1 MKKARIRINYKKIF
15 MLTIALLMVFFGKS
29 FVNAQSNQNNNQSI
43 EEKVYY
49 SGTID
54 DDFLDDSIIIVLS
67 KEETDRLKD
76 YTIDD
81 FPEIDC
87 KSVSDLMPYTVEAY
101 KEKRK
106 NNKNCLIDFDKF
118 NRILLLKLN
127 EKSKVNV
134 LRGIKE
140 LEKRPEVLSAEPD
153 QEIETA
159 SIPDDSKISEQWALN
174 NIKAYDTW
182 NIAND
187 ASQVIVG
194 VLDTGIDGAHKDLK
208 DNIYKPSSEDDISH
222 MDFTT
227 DKELGDR
234 VLTPTD
240 PVGHGTHVA
249 GIIGAKGNNE
259 MGVAGM
265 CWKGKL
271 VSLRVIDENKIF
283 KHEWFARAV
292 DYANNKNIPII
303 NCSFGNKTFNSSFER
318 SIKSYKGLVVCAA
331 GNSNDDNNIKP
342 VYPASYESDNIIS
355 VGAIDVNNEKRSSS
369 NYGINTVDI
378 YAPGTDILSTKPN
391 NEYTNKSGTSMAAPF
406 VTGTAALMLAAN
418 RNLTTKQLKEAII
431 NGADP
436 ITINVSGIGCIGK
449 QEQSVVKLNTLEAI
463 KRVAY
468 KTNNT
473 GEKIIGTWFTP
484 EGDINIPTIINNITI
499 TSIGI
504 NAFKD
509 CNKINNIYIPSTI
522 TSIGS
527 GAFEKCSNLKTF
539 IFPELIQTIN
549 SSTFKGCSSL
559 TSIVIPSTILQI
571 GSSAFENCTS
581 LLSVIV
587 KKETNEITSLGNY
600 AFAGCSSSL
609 EIKVPQNRIAEYKNK
624 DYWSSYKNR
633 IVPDDADYSEIRL
646 NCCSDFNYQTELFT
660 ECNKLYKL
668 NVECGKTYK
677 ITSDKK
683 AIMKVYDFDMN
694 FMMEGQ
700 SEILIYLSEG
710 VYYFSIE
717 VLNTKKTT
725 YVNTNFSLRWQNE
738 GERLS
743 YNVDNNVLTH
753 LHKVSDE
760 KYLTHTS
767 YRNDVDDGFYNFTLT
782 AVTKDGSIVSYPIN
796 AVMIYDNAHRLTPME
811 KFNTSGYINPATSK
825 DNQNS
830 IIAYLEKNKM
840 YYIDINLTTNQYE
853 SLYLTIT
860 PVEEVE
866 SEIDLFN
873 IDSNINLL
881 LDNQFDNIVKVFE
894 LKQRG
899 KFELSAYNSGPVQ
912 NDMFFILAKLSFN
925 ETSLS
930 YELDFIVKCLMDV
943 EEYSYSNTLILDEGK
958 YFVGYFDKSDDNLFV
973 VNLNRVIT
981 KSGSKYLVSDP
992 DFQTLYGSEVRFN
1005 NGAYQGTSLTIGYT
1019 RFIYL
1024 DNSYSI
1030 PSQSRLDY
1038 EWYSSDD
1045 EIASISPYG
1054 TLLGKSVGNVKIMA
1068 VYRNDPSIVFIK
1080 DFTIKKDTKQ
1090 VDNVINISDT
1100 IQYVGNNQTYT
1111 IELTDINSPYPLNSA
1126 YEWSVFDSDYDIS
1139 ISEWGTFNLYG
1150 SGTIIIE
1157 GRSKYNSNIVIV
1169 LTLVIN

>member
-1 MKKARIRINYKKIF
+1 M
-15 MLTIALLMVFFGKS
+15 
-29 FVNAQSNQNNNQSI
+29 
-43 EEKVYY
+43 
-49 SGTID
+49 
-54 DDFLDDSIIIVLS
+54 
-67 KEETDRLKD
+67 
-76 YTIDD
+76 
-81 FPEIDC
+81 
-87 KSVSDLMPYTVEAY
+87 
-101 KEKRK
+101 
-106 NNKNCLIDFDKF
+106 
-118 NRILLLKLN
+118 
-127 EKSKVNV
+127 
-134 LRGIKE
+134 
-140 LEKRPEVLSAEPD
+140 
-153 QEIETA
+153 
-159 SIPDDSKISEQWALN
+159 
-174 NIKAYDTW
+174 
-182 NIAND
+182 
-187 ASQVIVG
+187 
-194 VLDTGIDGAHKDLK
+194 DTGIDGTHEDLK
-208 DNIYKPSSEDDISH
+208 DNIYKSSSDDDISH

-227 DKELGDR
+227 DKTFGDR

-240 PVGHGTHVA
+240 PNGHGTHVA
-249 GIIGAKGNNE
+249 GIIEAKGNNKI
-259 MGVAGM
+259 GVTGM
-265 CWKGKL
+265 CWNVKL
-271 VSLRVIDENKIF
+271 VSLRVIAENIQNKQA
-283 KHEWFARAV
+283 WFTRAV
-292 DYANNKNIPII
+292 DYANIENIPIL
-303 NCSFGNKTFNSSFER
+303 NCSFGEYEDNWKFKYAIR
-318 SIKSYKGLVVCAA
+318 AYKGLVVCAA
-331 GNSNDDNNIKP
+331 GNYETDNDTKP
-342 VYPASYESDNIIS
+342 FYPASYDNDNIIS
-355 VGAIDVNNEKRSSS
+355 VGAIDVNNEKWYRS

-378 YAPGTDILSTKPN
+378 YAPGVAILSTMPN
-391 NEYTNKSGTSMAAPF
+391 NQYITNSGTSMATPF
-406 VTGTAALMLAAN
+406 VTGTVALMLAAN
-418 RNLTTKQLKEAII
+418 SNLTTKQLKDAII
-431 NGADP
+431 NGADQ
-436 ITINVSGIGCIGK
+436 ITISVPGVSYVAKK
-449 QEQSVVKLNTLEAI
+449 QQQVLKLNSLEAI

-468 KTNNT
+468 KTDET
-473 GEKIIGTWFTP
+473 GEKITGTWFTP
-484 EGDINIPTIINNITI
+484 NKSLSIPTIINNVTI
-499 TSIGI
+499 KSLEDEIFKNCTSLESVTLPDHLVSIG
-504 NAFKD
+504 
-509 CNKINNIYIPSTI
+509 
-522 TSIGS
+522 
-527 GAFEKCSNLKTF
+527 
-539 IFPELIQTIN
+539 

-559 TSIVIPSTILQI
+559 TSIVIPNTVQQI
-571 GSSAFENCTS
+571 GSSAFEDCTS
-581 LLSVIV
+581 LSSVIV

-600 AFAGCSSSL
+600 GFAGCSSSL
-609 EIKVPQNRIAEYKNK
+609 KIKVPQNRIAEYKNK
-624 DYWSSYKNR
+624 EYWSSYKNR
-633 IVPDDADYSEIRL
+633 IVPDDTDYDNYYELSEINL
-646 NCCSDFNYQTELFT
+646 NCSSDFNYRTELFT

-683 AIMKVYDFDMN
+683 ALMKVYDFDMN

-782 AVTKDGSIVSYPIN
+782 AVTKDGSVVSYPIN
-796 AVMIYDNAHRLTPME
+796 AIMIYDNVHRLTPME
-811 KFNTSGYINPATSK
+811 KFNTSGYTNPATSK

-912 NDMFFILAKLSFN
+912 NDMLFILAKLSFN

>member
-15 MLTIALLMVFFGKS
+15 MLTIALLMIFFGKS

-67 KEETDRLKD
+67 KEETDKFKD

-87 KSVSDLMPYTVEAY
+87 KSVSDLTSDIVEVY
-101 KEKRK
+101 REKGK
-106 NNKNCLIDFDKF
+106 YSEGCLIDFDKF
-118 NRILLLKLN
+118 HRILSLELN
-127 EKSKVNV
+127 EKSKENV

-140 LEKRPEVLSAEPD
+140 LEKRPDVLAAEPNNV
-153 QEIETA
+153 IKAA
-159 SIPDDSKISEQWALN
+159 SIPADTRVSEQWALN
-174 NIKAYDTW
+174 DVKVYDTW
-182 NIAND
+182 NIVND

-194 VLDTGIDGAHKDLK
+194 VLDGGIDGTHEDLK
-208 DNIYKPSSEDDISH
+208 DNIYKSDPHTIVTTLH
-222 MDFTT
+222 RDFTPT
-227 DKELGDR
+227 INENGEKIFSRRILE
-234 VLTPTD
+234 PTD
-240 PVGHGTHVA
+240 QKGHGTHVA
-249 GIIGAKGNNE
+249 GIIAARGNNKI
-259 MGVAGM
+259 GVAGM
-265 CWKGKL
+265 CWKVKL
-271 VSLRVIDENKIF
+271 VSIKVMNDNEDEESNKSNLLRGIS
-283 KHEWFARAV
+283 
-292 DYANNKNIPII
+292 YGTSKNLPIL
-303 NCSFGNKTFNSSFER
+303 NCSLFIGSSNNVLK
-318 SIKSYKGLVVCAA
+318 SAVASYKGLLISCA
-331 GNSNDDNNIKP
+331 GNGGVNIDRKKY
-342 VYPASYESDNIIS
+342 YPASYEYDNIIT
-355 VGAIDVNNEKRSSS
+355 VGALDENNERWEWS
-369 NYGINTVDI
+369 NYGKESVDI
-378 YAPGTDILSTKPN
+378 YAPGTNILSTWLN
-391 NEYTNKSGTSMAAPF
+391 NQYITNSGTSMATPF
-406 VTGTAALMLAAN
+406 VTGTVALMLAAN
-418 RNLTTKQLKEAII
+418 SNLTPRQIRNALI
-431 NGADP
+431 DSCDS
-436 ITINVSGIGCIGK
+436 ITISVPSSGLFGE
-449 QEQSVVKLNTLEAI
+449 QRQSVLKLNSYEAV
-463 KRVAY
+463 KKVAF
-468 KTNNT
+468 KTDET
-473 GEKIIGTWFTP
+473 GEKITGTWFTP
-484 EGDINIPTIINNITI
+484 NKSLSIPTIINNVTI
-499 TSIGI
+499 KSLEDEIFKNCTSLESVTLPDHLVSIG
-504 NAFKD
+504 
-509 CNKINNIYIPSTI
+509 
-522 TSIGS
+522 
-527 GAFEKCSNLKTF
+527 
-539 IFPELIQTIN
+539 

-559 TSIVIPSTILQI
+559 TSIVIPNTVQQI
-571 GSSAFENCTS
+571 GSSAFEDCTS
-581 LLSVIV
+581 LSSVIV

-609 EIKVPQNRIAEYKNK
+609 KIKVPQNRIAEYKNK
-624 DYWSSYKNR
+624 EYWSSYKNR
-633 IVPDDADYSEIRL
+633 IVPDDTDYDNYYELSEINL
-646 NCCSDFNYQTELFT
+646 NCSSDFNYRTELFT

-700 SEILIYLSEG
+700 SEIIIYLSEG

-782 AVTKDGSIVSYPIN
+782 AVTKDGSVVSYPIN
-796 AVMIYDNAHRLTPME
+796 AIMIYDNAHRLTPME
-811 KFNTSGYINPATSK
+811 KFNTSGYTNPAISK

-912 NDMFFILAKLSFN
+912 NDMLFILAKLSFN

-958 YFVGYFDKSDDNLFV
+958 YFVGYFDKSDDSLFV

-1080 DFTIKKDTKQ
+1080 DFTIKRDTKQ
-1090 VDNVINISDT
+1090 FDNVINISDT

>member
-1 MKKARIRINYKKIF
+1 MKKARIKINYKKIF

-106 NNKNCLIDFDKF
+106 NNKDYLIDFDKF
-118 NRILLLKLN
+118 NRILSLELN
-127 EKSKVNV
+127 EKSKENV

-140 LEKRPEVLSAEPD
+140 LEKRPEILVAEPD
-153 QEIETA
+153 KEIKTA
-159 SIPDDSKISEQWALN
+159 SIPDDNKISEQWALN
-174 NIKAYDTW
+174 NIEAYDTW
-182 NIAND
+182 NIVND
-187 ASQVIVG
+187 TSQIIVG
-194 VLDTGIDGAHKDLK
+194 VLDTGIDGTHEDLK
-208 DNIYKPSSEDDISH
+208 DNIYKSSSDDDISH

-227 DKELGDR
+227 DKTFGDR
-234 VLTPTD
+234 VSTPTD
-240 PVGHGTHVA
+240 PNGHGTHVA
-249 GIIGAKGNNE
+249 GIIGAKGNNKI
-259 MGVAGM
+259 GVTGM
-265 CWKGKL
+265 CWNVKL
-271 VSLRVIDENKIF
+271 VSLRVIAENIQNKQA
-283 KHEWFARAV
+283 WFTRAV
-292 DYANNKNIPII
+292 DYANNKNIPIL
-303 NCSFGNKTFNSSFER
+303 NCSFGGYEDNWEFKYAIR
-318 SIKSYKGLVVCAA
+318 AYKGLVVCAA
-331 GNSNDDNNIKP
+331 GNYETDNDTKP
-342 VYPASYESDNIIS
+342 FYPASYDNDNIIS
-355 VGAIDVNNEKRSSS
+355 VGAIDVNNEKSSFS

-378 YAPGTDILSTKPN
+378 YAPGTNILSTWPN
-391 NEYTNKSGTSMAAPF
+391 NQYITDSGTSMAAPF
-406 VTGTAALMLAAN
+406 VAGTAALMLAAN
-418 RNLTTKQLKEAII
+418 SNLTTKQLKDAII
-431 NGADP
+431 SGADQ
-436 ITINVSGIGCIGK
+436 ITISVPGVSYIAKK
-449 QEQSVVKLNTLEAI
+449 QQQVLKLNSLEAI

-468 KTNNT
+468 KTDET
-473 GEKIIGTWFTP
+473 GEKITGTWFTP
-484 EGDINIPTIINNITI
+484 NKSLSIPTIINNVTI
-499 TSIGI
+499 KSLEDEIFKNYTSLESVTLPDHLVSIG
-504 NAFKD
+504 
-509 CNKINNIYIPSTI
+509 
-522 TSIGS
+522 
-527 GAFEKCSNLKTF
+527 
-539 IFPELIQTIN
+539 

-559 TSIVIPSTILQI
+559 TSIVIPNTVQQI
-571 GSSAFENCTS
+571 GSSAFEDCTS
-581 LLSVIV
+581 LSSVIV

-600 AFAGCSSSL
+600 GFAGCSSSL
-609 EIKVPQNRIAEYKNK
+609 KIKVPQNRIAEYKNK
-624 DYWSSYKNR
+624 EYWSSYKNR
-633 IVPDDADYSEIRL
+633 IVPDDTDYDNYYELSEINL
-646 NCCSDFNYQTELFT
+646 NCSSDFNYRTELFT

-683 AIMKVYDFDMN
+683 ALMKVYDFDMN

-811 KFNTSGYINPATSK
+811 KFNASGYTNPATSK

-912 NDMFFILAKLSFN
+912 NDMLFILAKLSFN